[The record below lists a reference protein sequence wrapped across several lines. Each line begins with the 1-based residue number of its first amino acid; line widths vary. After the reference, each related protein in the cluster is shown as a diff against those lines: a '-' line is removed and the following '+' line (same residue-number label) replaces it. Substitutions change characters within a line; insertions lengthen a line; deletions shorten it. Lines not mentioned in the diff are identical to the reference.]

1 MEPTAT
7 EAVTRADAHKELEKV
22 KHLDE
27 PEVLEDSTDEAKYVI
42 SEVAGGRG
50 CRLHRHNGCWRG
62 RGLAFSSYE
71 LWDRDPTPNS
81 YTDYCRAC
89 WPMEGPVFGAAEVAA
104 ESSDDNS
111 EAEDTD
117 DAEDP

>member
-1 MEPTAT
+1 MPPSSSQWL
-7 EAVTRADAHKELEKV
+7 LERQ
-22 KHLDE
+22 
-27 PEVLEDSTDEAKYVI
+27 
-42 SEVAGGRG
+42 GG
-50 CRLHRHNGCWRG
+50 
-62 RGLAFSSYE
+62 AFSSYE

-111 EAEDTD
+111 EEEDTD
-117 DAEDP
+117 DAEDDAEDP